1 MKVLTSP
8 SSFGKISQTP
18 FDLLTDNGFEYLNN
32 PYGRRLTEDE
42 VIEHAAGCVGIV
54 AGVEPLTARVMD
66 ALPDLKVISRVG
78 VGMDSVDLDY
88 AKEKGIIVVNTPNGP
103 TLPVAELA
111 VGVTFALLRKIPMAH
126 ANLKQGIWKKEIG
139 NLLQGKVIGIIG
151 LGRIGRKVAE
161 MFRALGNPVIGF
173 DLYPNKEWAT
183 ANGVEVMEIEDV
195 LGKADIVSL
204 HIPGNSDGSPAFGK
218 THLELMK
225 ESALLINLA
234 RGGVVDEESLYSALK
249 NNEIKGAAIDV
260 FVDEP
265 YSGNLLELPN
275 VVLTPH
281 LGSYAKEAKLL
292 MEIDAVQNFL
302 DQIKTI

>member
-1 MKVLTSP
+1 
-8 SSFGKISQTP
+8 
-18 FDLLTDNGFEYLNN
+18 
-32 PYGRRLTEDE
+32 
-42 VIEHAAGCVGIV
+42 
-54 AGVEPLTARVMD
+54 
-66 ALPDLKVISRVG
+66 
-78 VGMDSVDLDY
+78 
-88 AKEKGIIVVNTPNGP
+88 
-103 TLPVAELA
+103 
-111 VGVTFALLRKIPMAH
+111 MAH
-126 ANLKQGIWKKEIG
+126 VNLKQGIWEKETG
-139 NLLQGKVIGIIG
+139 NLLYGKVIGIIG

-161 MFRALGNPVIGF
+161 MFRALGNPVIGS
-173 DLYPNKEWAT
+173 DLYPNKKWAD
-183 ANGVEVMEIEDV
+183 ANGVEVMEMEEV
-195 LGKADIVSL
+195 LAKADIVSL
-204 HIPGNSDGSPAFGK
+204 HIPGNSDGSSAFGE

-225 ESALLINLA
+225 KSALLINLA